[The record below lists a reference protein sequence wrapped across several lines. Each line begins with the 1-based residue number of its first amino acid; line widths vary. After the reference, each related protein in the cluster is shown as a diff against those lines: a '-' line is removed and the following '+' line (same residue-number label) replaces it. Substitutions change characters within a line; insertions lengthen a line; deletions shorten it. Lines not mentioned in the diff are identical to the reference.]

1 MVKQKVRK
9 QMYWHPLAQI
19 LLEQGLMPK
28 HVAKAI
34 KTVFPEADITGRHI
48 GAYKRRL
55 ITDGMLEKKIPQL
68 ISPNEAPQLLEGL
81 VGDDDKF
88 IYQCVV
94 GSAKRSLRCFEY
106 KMVKEIV
113 DNSEEIEGWLTQIQ
127 V

>member
-1 MVKQKVRK
+1 MVKAKIRK
-9 QMYWHPLAQI
+9 HMYWHPLAQI

-28 HVAKAI
+28 YVAQAI
-34 KTVFPEADITGRHI
+34 KTVFPLADLTGRHI

-55 ITDGMLEKKIPQL
+55 ISDGMLEKNIPKL

-94 GSAKRSLRCFEY
+94 GSAKRSLKCFEY
-106 KMVKEIV
+106 KMVGEIIDHEKEVERWI
-113 DNSEEIEGWLTQIQ
+113 TQIQ